1 MPLVNVS
8 LIKGVFT
15 PEQEREMV
23 RKLTDASLASTQR
36 RSQMRFI
43 LTAAAM
49 LVLAHIPGRLLAEP
63 GKAGSQP
70 PPKVTL
76 YKGLGTHTRSVAT
89 SNPEAQKFFDQ
100 GLNFMYAY
108 NHDEAIRAFRQA
120 AELDP
125 NCAMAH
131 WGTSLSL
138 GKNYNFPLF
147 PLEKANAA
155 WKSLGSARPM
165 AKAESAANRALIEA
179 LAARYADPLPKE
191 TRPLE
196 EAYAKAMRA
205 AWKQFP
211 KDADIGALYAES
223 LMNLRPWDLWT
234 IDGKPQPE
242 TPEIL
247 KALEA
252 VMKLDPMHPLANHL
266 YIHACEASPHPEKAD
281 AAANRLRDL
290 QPALGH
296 MVHMPSHIDVRR
308 GRWQAAIAA
317 NERAI
322 VADRNYAKTVP
333 DQGFYRMYMAHN
345 HHMLAFAAMMRGESK
360 RALTAVRDML
370 ADVPKDWV
378 ALPENAAIADG
389 YVAAPLEVMKR
400 FGRWDD
406 ILKEPAPPA
415 IFPIARAMRHHIRAI
430 AYAAKGE
437 TAKARA
443 EQKAFRAAAQ
453 KPAKDATFGNNKA
466 TDLFAVGD
474 DMLEGEIFVREGKME
489 AGIQALR
496 SAVAKEDKLRY
507 SEPPDWVVPV
517 RHALGAFLLKEG
529 KATEAE
535 AVYREDL
542 RRWPDNG
549 WSLFGLAASLEM
561 QGKKAEAAAVRARF
575 DEIWKHADVIIP
587 SSCFCQPV
595 GSLTPRAVD

>member
-1 MPLVNVS
+1 MPLVNVR
-8 LIKGVFT
+8 LIEGVFT
-15 PEQEREMV
+15 PTQKREIV
-23 RKLTDASLASTQR
+23 RKVTDATPASTER
-36 RSQMRFI
+36 SSQMRFI
-43 LTAAAM
+43 LTSAAM
-49 LVLAHIPGRLLAEP
+49 LVLANVPGRLLAEP
-63 GKAGSQP
+63 AKPGSQP
-70 PPKVTL
+70 TSKVTL
-76 YKGLGTHTRSVAT
+76 YKGLGKHTRPVAT

-100 GLNFMYAY
+100 GLNFMYAF
-108 NHDEAIRAFRQA
+108 NHDEAVRAFRRA

-125 NCAMAH
+125 DCAMAH
-131 WGTSLSL
+131 WGISLSM
-138 GKNYNFPLF
+138 GKNYNYPLF
-147 PLEKANAA
+147 PPEKAKAA
-155 WKSLGSARPM
+155 WKALESARAK
-165 AKAESAANRALIEA
+165 AKAESEANRALVEA

-196 EAYAKAMRA
+196 EAYAKAMKA
-205 AWKQFP
+205 VWEKFP

-247 KALEA
+247 KALQA
-252 VMKLDPMHPLANHL
+252 VVELDPKHPLANHL

-281 AAANRLRDL
+281 AAADRLRDL

-296 MVHMPSHIDVRR
+296 MVHMPSHIDIRR
-308 GRWQAAIAA
+308 GRWQAAIEA
-317 NERAI
+317 NDRAI
-322 VADRNYAKTVP
+322 TADRNYAKTVP
-333 DQGFYRMYMAHN
+333 EQGFYRMYMAHN
-345 HHMLAFAAMMRGESK
+345 HHMLAFAAMMQGESK

-389 YVAAPLEVMKR
+389 FVAAPLEVMKR
-400 FGRWDD
+400 FGQWDE
-406 ILKEPAPPA
+406 ILKEPAPPE

-437 TAKARA
+437 TAKARE
-443 EQKAFRAAAQ
+443 EQKAFREAAK

-474 DMLEGEIFVREGKME
+474 DMLEGEILVREGKME
-489 AGIQALR
+489 AGIKALR
-496 SAVAKEDKLRY
+496 AAVAKEDKLRY

-517 RHALGAFLLKEG
+517 RHALGAFLLKDG
-529 KATEAE
+529 QATEAE

-549 WSLFGLAASLEM
+549 WSLFGLAASLET
-561 QGKKAEAAAVRARF
+561 QGKKAEAAAVRAKF
-575 DEIWKHADVIIP
+575 DEIWKHADVKIP
-587 SSCFCQPV
+587 SSCLCQK
-595 GSLTPRAVD
+595 

>member
-1 MPLVNVS
+1 M
-8 LIKGVFT
+8 
-15 PEQEREMV
+15 
-23 RKLTDASLASTQR
+23 
-36 RSQMRFI
+36 
-43 LTAAAM
+43 
-49 LVLAHIPGRLLAEP
+49 VLADVPVACWPNRPSPGASRQ
-63 GKAGSQP
+63 S
-70 PPKVTL
+70 KVTL
-76 YKGLGTHTRSVAT
+76 YKGLGKHTRPVAT
-89 SNPEAQKFFDQ
+89 SNPEAQKYFDQ
-100 GLNFMYAY
+100 GLNFMYAF
-108 NHDEAIRAFRQA
+108 NHDEAVRAFRRA

-125 NCAMAH
+125 DCAMAH
-131 WGTSLSL
+131 WGISLSM
-138 GKNYNFPLF
+138 GKNYNYPVFP
-147 PLEKANAA
+147 PEKAKAA
-155 WKSLGSARPM
+155 WKALESARAK
-165 AKAESAANRALIEA
+165 AKAESEANRALIEA

-196 EAYAKAMRA
+196 EAYAKAMKA
-205 AWKQFP
+205 AWEKFP

-252 VMKLDPMHPLANHL
+252 VLELDPKHPLANHL

-281 AAANRLRDL
+281 AAADRLRDL

-296 MVHMPSHIDVRR
+296 MVHMPSHIDIRR
-308 GRWQAAIAA
+308 GRWQAAIEA

-322 VADRNYAKTVP
+322 AADRNYAKTVP
-333 DQGFYRMYMAHN
+333 EQGFYRMYMAHN
-345 HHMLAFAAMMRGESK
+345 HHMLAFAAMMQGESK

-378 ALPENAAIADG
+378 AMPENAAIADG

-400 FGRWDD
+400 FGQWDE
-406 ILKEPAPPA
+406 ILKEPEPPE
-415 IFPIARAMRHHIRAI
+415 IFPIARAMRHHIRGI

-437 TAKARA
+437 TAKARE
-443 EQKAFRAAAQ
+443 EQKAFREAAK

-474 DMLEGEIFVREGKME
+474 DMLEGEILVREGKME
-489 AGIQALR
+489 EGIKALR
-496 SAVAKEDKLRY
+496 AAVAKEDKLRY

-517 RHALGAFLLKEG
+517 RHALGAFLLKDG
-529 KATEAE
+529 QAAEAE

-549 WSLFGLAASLEM
+549 WSLFGLAASLET

-575 DEIWKHADVIIP
+575 DEIWKHADVKIP
-587 SSCFCQPV
+587 SSCFCQK
-595 GSLTPRAVD
+595 

>member
-1 MPLVNVS
+1 MPLVNVR
-8 LIKGVFT
+8 LIEGVFT
-15 PEQEREMV
+15 PAQKQEII
-23 RKLTDASLASTQR
+23 RKLTDVTPASTER
-36 RSQMRFI
+36 SSQMRFI

-49 LVLAHIPGRLLAEP
+49 FVLANVPGRLLAEP
-63 GKAGSQP
+63 AKPGSQP
-70 PPKVTL
+70 TSKVTL
-76 YKGLGTHTRSVAT
+76 YNGLGKHTRPVAT

-100 GLNFMYAY
+100 GLNFMYAF
-108 NHDEAIRAFRQA
+108 NHDEAVRAFRRA

-125 NCAMAH
+125 DCAMAY
-131 WGTSLSL
+131 WGISLSM
-138 GKNYNFPLF
+138 GKNYNYPLF
-147 PLEKANAA
+147 PPEKAKAAWKALESARAKANA
-155 WKSLGSARPM
+155 
-165 AKAESAANRALIEA
+165 ESEANRALVEA

-196 EAYAKAMRA
+196 EAYAKAMKA
-205 AWKQFP
+205 VWEKFP

-247 KALEA
+247 KVLQA
-252 VMKLDPMHPLANHL
+252 VVELDPKHPLANHL
-266 YIHACEASPHPEKAD
+266 YIHACEASPNPEKAD
-281 AAANRLRDL
+281 AAADRLRDL

-296 MVHMPSHIDVRR
+296 MVHMPSHIDIRR
-308 GRWQAAIAA
+308 GRWQAAIEA
-317 NERAI
+317 NDRAI
-322 VADRNYAKTVP
+322 TADRNYAKTVP
-333 DQGFYRMYMAHN
+333 EQGFYRMYMAHN
-345 HHMLAFAAMMRGESK
+345 HHMLAFAAMMQGESK

-389 YVAAPLEVMKR
+389 FVAAPLEVMKR
-400 FGRWDD
+400 FGQWDE
-406 ILKEPAPPA
+406 ILKEPAPPE

-437 TAKARA
+437 TAKARE
-443 EQKAFRAAAQ
+443 EQKAFREAAK

-474 DMLEGEIFVREGKME
+474 DMLEGEILVREGKME
-489 AGIQALR
+489 AGIKALR
-496 SAVAKEDKLRY
+496 AAVAKEDKLRY

-517 RHALGAFLLKEG
+517 RHALGAFLLKDG
-529 KATEAE
+529 QATEAE

-549 WSLFGLAASLEM
+549 WSLFGLAASLET
-561 QGKKAEAAAVRARF
+561 QGKKAEAAAVRAKF
-575 DEIWKHADVIIP
+575 DEIWKHADVKLP
-587 SSCFCQPV
+587 SSCFCQK
-595 GSLTPRAVD
+595 